1 MGKFGGSVIADYLL
15 LSICIPAYNRPVWLR
30 RGLASI
36 AESSRLA
43 IEVVITDDLETDQ
56 GRDVA
61 AEVFEGW
68 DEFW

>member
-1 MGKFGGSVIADYLL
+1 MVDDPL

-30 RGLASI
+30 RGLVSI
-36 AESSRLA
+36 AESAGAA

-56 GRDVA
+56 GRYIA